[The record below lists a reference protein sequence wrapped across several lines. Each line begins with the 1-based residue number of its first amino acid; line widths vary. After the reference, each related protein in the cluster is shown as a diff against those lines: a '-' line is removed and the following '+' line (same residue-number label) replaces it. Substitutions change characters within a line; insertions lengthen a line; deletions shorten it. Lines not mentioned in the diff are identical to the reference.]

1 MPDPSFDEIRQFW
14 EAHPVADKAIAS
26 RAVLYDYFRA
36 FDDMREHPDVEPL
49 ALSESVHGYRGSAG
63 LRVLDYGCGNGY
75 VLAHYARN
83 GAIVTGIDLTER
95 ALGLAR
101 ARFNLLGFQGE
112 FVRGDGKSVPFPDA
126 TFDIVCSMGVLHH
139 IPDPRP
145 VVDELYRVLKP
156 GGRLVV
162 MVYSR
167 ASWRYRVVYQWRRR
181 FHPAYRGRAL
191 QDLLNENDGAGNPW
205 GDVYSREELQH
216 LLRAFTHH
224 RFEIHKLG
232 PAELALHSAPLGQ
245 VLTRVLP
252 RRAVRALAARW
263 GWNLYGMALKPA

>member
-1 MPDPSFDEIRQFW
+1 MSAPSTDEIRQFW
-14 EAHPVADKAIAS
+14 EAHPVGDKDIAS

-36 FDDMREHPDVEPL
+36 FDDLREHADVEPL
-49 ALSESVHGYRGSAG
+49 ALSEHLHGYRGSTG

-83 GAIVTGIDLTER
+83 GALVSGIDLTER
-95 ALGLAR
+95 ALSLAR
-101 ARFNLLGFQGE
+101 ARFNLLDLRGE
-112 FVRGDGKSVPFPDA
+112 FVKGDGKSVPFPDG

-145 VVDELYRVLKP
+145 VIAELYRVLKP

-167 ASWRYRVVYQWRRR
+167 ASWRYRVLYRWRQR
-181 FHPAYRGRAL
+181 FDPAARGKAL
-191 QDLLNENDGAGNPW
+191 QDLVNDNDGAGNPW
-205 GDVYSREELQH
+205 GDVYSQDELRH
-216 LLRAFTHH
+216 LLDAFIDH

-232 PAELALHSAPLGQ
+232 APEMALNWAPLAH
-245 VLTRVLP
+245 VLARALP

-263 GWNLYGMALKPA
+263 GWNLYGMARKPA